1 VFSGTALNNNY
12 TELETS
18 LADLGSFVVS
28 GLVPSAGVGLSVSVT
43 AGAAFIGGDVAVG
56 SSFTIA
62 GLANTTTNYLFLSNT
77 GTGSSN
83 TTGVLP
89 ANSAYLGIAVT
100 AGGVVTSVTPAPKG
114 RAHAIA
120 TKTAAYQ
127 MSVFD
132 YCILAN
138 GAGGGFTVGLPSAVG
153 IAGQEL
159 IVKKIDTTANVI
171 TVAAAGG
178 QFIDNAASV
187 AMSTPY
193 TSLTLISDGANFWIT

>member
-1 VFSGTALNNNY
+1 
-12 TELETS
+12 
-18 LADLGSFVVS
+18 
-28 GLVPSAGVGLSVSVT
+28 LSVSVT

-62 GLANTTTNYLFLSNT
+62 GLANATTNYLFLSNA
-77 GTGSSN
+77 GAGSSN
-83 TTGVLP
+83 MTGVLP
-89 ANSAYLGIAVT
+89 ANSAFLGIAVT
-100 AGGVVTSVTPAPKG
+100 AGGVVTSVTPAPQG
-114 RAHAIA
+114 RTHAIA
-120 TKTAAYQ
+120 TKAAAYQ

-132 YCILAN
+132 YCILAD

-153 IAGQEL
+153 IPGQEL